1 MIGSPTGTQ
10 LVFILL
16 FNKYPPK
23 GKCPVIYPNYA
34 VFSYFFKKSFDCCK
48 LQKLLVLCFISAKAL
63 LLRIYSTI
71 FVKFHSV
78 YL

>member
-1 MIGSPTGTQ
+1 MGSPTGTQ

-23 GKCPVIYPNYA
+23 GKCPVMYPNYA
-34 VFSYFFKKSFDCCK
+34 VFSSSRPHIFKKRFDCCK
-48 LQKLLVLCFISAKAL
+48 LQKLLVVCFIPA
-63 LLRIYSTI
+63 RIYSAI

>member
-23 GKCPVIYPNYA
+23 GKCPVIYPNDA
-34 VFSYFFKKSFDCCK
+34 VFSSSRLHNFQKIFDCCK
-48 LQKLLVLCFISAKAL
+48 LQKLLVVCFISA
-63 LLRIYSTI
+63 RIYSAI